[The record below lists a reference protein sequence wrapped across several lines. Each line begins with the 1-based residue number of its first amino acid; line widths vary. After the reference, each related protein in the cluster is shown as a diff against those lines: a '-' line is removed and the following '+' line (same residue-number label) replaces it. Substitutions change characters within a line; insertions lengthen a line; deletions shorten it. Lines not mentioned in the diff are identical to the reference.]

1 MKSPL
6 PRILIAAALFLFA
19 SCSKE
24 VSKEL
29 SHDGTP
35 AKGNFYA
42 TIDGNQWDA
51 DSLQLILVNNNGV
64 TISGLS
70 KTGGEI
76 SILLPEF
83 KTGTFILNAAS
94 LPFSFYVD
102 VFGSLTDVYY
112 SNSGT
117 AAGNVTIAEIDTVN
131 HLMSGSFQFKLVNP
145 SDNSV
150 KTVTNGVF
158 SYVPYSK
165 GTGSGNPPPP
175 TGNDTLKAKADGVA
189 FNPYQITTSV
199 GSGQLVLAGIASDG
213 TTMALLM
220 PDNVAPGSYD
230 FDFATGTYIGIFNP
244 PGVTVGLVSQ
254 ANGTLTIISHDVVA
268 KRIVGTFSFIAS
280 PISSGTPVTITEG
293 YFSITYQ

>member
-1 MKSPL
+1 
-6 PRILIAAALFLFA
+6 
-19 SCSKE
+19 
-24 VSKEL
+24 L
-29 SHDGTP
+29 SHDAIPTQ
-35 AKGNFYA
+35 GNFYA
-42 TIDGNQWDA
+42 TIDGKQWNA

-76 SILLPEF
+76 SILIPEF
-83 KTGTFILNAAS
+83 KTGTFTLSAAS

-102 VFGSLTDVYY
+102 VFGNLTDVYY
-112 SNSGT
+112 SNSGSAT
-117 AAGNVTIAEIDTVN
+117 GTVTIASIDSVN

-145 SDNSV
+145 SNNSI

-165 GTGSGNPPPP
+165 GTGTGTTPPP
-175 TGNDTLKAKADGVA
+175 TGTDTLKAKADGIL

-199 GSGQLVLAGIASDG
+199 GSGQLVLAGIATDG

-220 PDNVAPGSYD
+220 PDNITPGSYSLD
-230 FDFATGTYIGIFNP
+230 FGTGTYIGIYNP

-254 ANGTLTIISHDVVA
+254 TNGTLTIISHDPVA
-268 KRIVGTFSFIAS
+268 KRIVGTFSFIAT